1 MGLGATSKM
10 GSIHFVFT
18 TQSKRPLGNRD
29 LDLTITHYDVPR
41 KAASENAPLGGPS
54 LRSTSGTVYLFH
66 LPSPRSCI
74 LHAHVTEG
82 FSFEIF
88 LNSSLCLPR
97 PITLIQL
104 TSHKWLLW
112 PAPNRV
118 IFSPL
123 SGLYPLSHQIAVWD
137 WIQCPCHPRPP
148 ASSPTRTVTIGLASR
163 QRWLRYS
170 HQAQLLRLQPP
181 RAHGQGQP
189 APLPSLC
196 WARTG
201 SGFPSR
207 CSQSAGP
214 TQRQGHGTTSWS
226 RLGPK
231 ESRDRKGPVIKLLA
245 PPPQWVISGRAHFV
259 HTAWRCPEG
268 RSPQGLC
275 GKLWRARAANS
286 DTWLPFFLA
295 PPWTLSFVIPW
306 KYTPQSIINP

>member
-112 PAPNRV
+112 PAPNWV

-245 PPPQWVISGRAHFV
+245 PPPPMGYFRTRSFRTHCLKMSRRTEPSGALREAM
-259 HTAWRCPEG
+259 AGSC
-268 RSPQGLC
+268 C
-275 GKLWRARAANS
+275 KLWHLAS
-286 DTWLPFFLA
+286 FLPRPSLDSLIRDSLEIYS
-295 PPWTLSFVIPW
+295 PV
-306 KYTPQSIINP
+306 NH